1 MNDPAP
7 VVLPARLQILQ
18 WHDSLSVIVVAEDGG
33 EICEQIACADP
44 DRALPVLS
52 LPIVEH
58 VLLCEG
64 DDGVAVATGCYWL
77 VAVVDQGV
85 RQKEQVPRPERD
97 DQFQLP

>member
-7 VVLPARLQILQ
+7 VVLPARPQVLQ

-33 EICEQIACADP
+33 EICERIACADP

-64 DDGVAVATGCYWL
+64 DDRVAVATGCYWL
-77 VAVVDQGV
+77 VAVVDQRV
-85 RQKEQVPRPERD
+85 REKEQVPRPERD